1 MKHCHIIKV
10 SSTNFININM
20 KKKCCFHFLLFS
32 LSGVNMRKVEQNCPF
47 LSLVFIFF
55 LSGFYFQLV
64 ICLYKLANG
73 IKSLKVFD
81 KLQVILQN
89 RIKE

>member
-1 MKHCHIIKV
+1 
-10 SSTNFININM
+10 
-20 KKKCCFHFLLFS
+20 
-32 LSGVNMRKVEQNCPF
+32 MRKVEQNCPF
-47 LSLVFIFF
+47 LSLVFIFI